1 MPSYRD
7 QVRQKQAES
16 AGKATQ
22 QGVNVDDIRKE
33 SRGLQ
38 ATGAMIT
45 RLVNES
51 TPTQG
56 HERIYADDFVG
67 QTFNGTNFE
76 FTLSR
81 RVLGQNILMWRV
93 EQSTGTLISL
103 VRTSN
108 PAPAGEQF
116 WFDGFTMVR
125 TGVAPQVLDGLLASY
140 VTQL

>member
-1 MPSYRD
+1 MASYRD
-7 QVRQKQAES
+7 QVRTKQAQQAS
-16 AGKATQ
+16 RARQ
-22 QGVNVDDIRKE
+22 QGINVDDVRKE

-38 ATGAMIT
+38 ATGAMVS

-67 QTFNGTNFE
+67 QTFNGTNNE
-76 FTLSR
+76 FTVSR

-93 EQSTGTLISL
+93 DQASGTLIPL
-103 VRTSN
+103 VRTTN

-116 WFDGFTMVR
+116 FFDGFFTVR
-125 TGVAPQVLDGLLASY
+125 VGVNPQVLDGLLASY
-140 VTQL
+140 VTSL